1 MEGTYKLHG
10 SCLIFTPVF
19 VQRFD
24 EPFDPGTF
32 LYLEEDILYMRCK
45 RAGLA
50 MRYDPQIVVR
60 HAEDVS
66 TDSMVRHDAR
76 RKQILYLERHRDSL
90 STLERYV

>member
-90 STLERYV
+90 GTLERYV